1 MKAGNRTSLTA
12 GAVIVGSV
20 LVGHWLASATSPLVH
35 NRMFPWI
42 AGRGLGVASY
52 LSLTALVTAGLWFR
66 HPWATHRAVG
76 RATRLRFHAVLA
88 AATVVLVAGHVT
100 ALALDRYAGVGWA
113 GVFLPGHATY
123 RPAAVT
129 LGTLALYGIVLTTAT
144 AALAGIVGRHAWY
157 PVHQLSLGIFAVSA
171 WHGITAGSDTSALR
185 LVYAATIVLVSLVAA
200 TRALAGRSRPVPE
213 PVQPAVQP
221 PAQSSPAQQPTARQ
235 LPARPAGTAPWHT
248 RVPAPAHAPAP
259 VPTSPAPWPAAGGA
273 PGVPAGHTGPVALP
287 PFGQPDHPT
296 AAWPHQQDAV
306 R

>member
-20 LVGHWLASATSPLVH
+20 LAGHWLAVATSPLVH

-171 WHGITAGSDTSALR
+171 WHGITAGSDTASLR

-200 TRALAGRSRPVPE
+200 TRALAGRTRPVPE
-213 PVQPAVQP
+213 PVQPPVQP
-221 PAQSSPAQQPTARQ
+221 PAQPQTGQQTPAQA
-235 LPARPAGTAPWHT
+235 AGTARWNT
-248 RVPAPAHAPAP
+248 PAAANTTVPAP
-259 VPTSPAPWPAAGGA
+259 VPTSPVAWPAAGGA
-273 PGVPAGHTGPVALP
+273 SSVAAGRTPPVALP

-296 AAWPHQQDAV
+296 AAWPHHQDAV

>member
-20 LVGHWLASATSPLVH
+20 LAGHWLAVATSPLVH

-123 RPAAVT
+123 RPTAVT

-171 WHGITAGSDTSALR
+171 WHGITAGSDTASLR

-213 PVQPAVQP
+213 PVQPPVQP
-221 PAQSSPAQQPTARQ
+221 STVQPSTAQPSTVQ
-235 LPARPAGTAPWHT
+235 PAGTAPWHT
-248 RVPAPAHAPAP
+248 PAAANTTVPAP
-259 VPTSPAPWPAAGGA
+259 VPTSPVAWPAAGGA
-273 PGVPAGHTGPVALP
+273 SSVAAGRTPPVALP

-296 AAWPHQQDAV
+296 AAWPHHQDAV

>member
-20 LVGHWLASATSPLVH
+20 LAGHWLAVATSPLVH

-42 AGRGLGVASY
+42 VGRGLGVASY

-171 WHGITAGSDTSALR
+171 WHGITAGSDTASLR
-185 LVYAATIVLVSLVAA
+185 LVYATTIVLVSLVAA
-200 TRALAGRSRPVPE
+200 TRALAGRTRPVPE
-213 PVQPAVQP
+213 PVQP
-221 PAQSSPAQQPTARQ
+221 PAQPSTAQ
-235 LPARPAGTAPWHT
+235 PAGTAPWHT
-248 RVPAPAHAPAP
+248 PAPVPAP
-259 VPTSPAPWPAAGGA
+259 VPTSPVAWPAAGGA
-273 PGVPAGHTGPVALP
+273 SGVPAGRTGPVALP